1 MAKITQ
7 FLISER
13 YADGVTRRAVDV
25 DVAADT
31 LYIQVE
37 DQRLTASPHHIDWLI
52 EALTKA
58 KKLIEG
64 EQA

>member
-1 MAKITQ
+1 MTTQLTQ
-7 FLISER
+7 FVIG
-13 YADGVTRRAVDV
+13 DGSRSVDV
-25 DVAADT
+25 DLKANT
-31 LYIQVE
+31 LYIGVDGQKLLALPS
-37 DQRLTASPHHIDWLI
+37 DIDWLI